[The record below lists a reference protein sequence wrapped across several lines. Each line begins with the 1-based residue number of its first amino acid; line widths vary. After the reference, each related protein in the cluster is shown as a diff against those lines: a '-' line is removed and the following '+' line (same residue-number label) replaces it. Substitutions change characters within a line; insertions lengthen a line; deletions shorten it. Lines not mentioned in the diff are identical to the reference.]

1 MATFQVTI
9 TKQVDLLIVVEAE
22 TEEEARGI
30 AEEHL
35 TVNPDLAEAG
45 ETAEGVVSYGTYT
58 TDSFTT
64 VTEELA

>member
-1 MATFQVTI
+1 MATFQVTT

-22 TEEEARGI
+22 TEEEARAI

-35 TVNPDLAEAG
+35 SVNPDLDDAG
-45 ETAEGVVSYGTYT
+45 ETAEGVVSYGTYA